1 MPTDMY
7 RGRNPKEVSDMEFER
22 LTEKE
27 MVWVNQQFW
36 YICLSEYYLIERA
49 EMANLLALND

>member
-1 MPTDMY
+1 
-7 RGRNPKEVSDMEFER
+7 MEFER
-22 LTEKE
+22 LPDEQ

-49 EMANLLALND
+49 EMTALLAEND